1 MVFSSLSF
9 LFLFLPA
16 VLLVYFI
23 VPRQG
28 KNTVLFLFSLLFY
41 AWGEPIYVLLMI
53 FSTVLD
59 YTCGRL
65 VDKFRG
71 TSKRKIGLIIS
82 VVVNLGLLCFFKYS
96 DFLIGTI
103 NEIFGCGIPLLNLP
117 LPIGISFYTFQT
129 MSYTIDVYRN
139 EAKVQKNIIS
149 FGAYVALFP
158 QLIAGPIV
166 RYRDIA
172 EQLDSRTHSTD
183 NFGEGV
189 KRFVIEAH
197 ETLPAKQA
205 KKNIAALKALS
216 DSLAAQRITMKVMLV
231 PTASE
236 ILSDKLPAFAPNADQ
251 HSVIEYAKRQGLDVV
266 DVTEA
271 LSEHKDEYIYY
282 KTDHHWTSLGAY
294 YAYAEWVRSKVETPA
309 PLSEWTKRELCND
322 FRGTT
327 FSKVNYPFAPY
338 DTIDAYFKQESHTV
352 DYNGGDYITDSI
364 YEEKFLDGSDKYA
377 VFFNSN
383 QSTTKISGNGEG
395 KLLIIKDSYANTFG
409 QFVVDDY
416 AETHLIDMRF
426 FKGNVSSCIAENGI
440 SEALVL
446 YNIPN
451 FCEDTAA
458 ARCAG

>member
-1 MVFSSLSF
+1 MRNSIITLIFCLMLAAGIIIGAIIPDKYYSETEKRTLKQFPQISSGEIFSGNFGDDIEEYLADQFPGRNGWVTIKTLADRASGKTESNG
-9 LFLFLPA
+9 
-16 VLLVYFI
+16 VYFAAD
-23 VPRQG
+23 G
-28 KNTVLFLFSLLFY
+28 YL
-41 AWGEPIYVLLMI
+41 
-53 FSTVLD
+53 
-59 YTCGRL
+59 
-65 VDKFRG
+65 
-71 TSKRKIGLIIS
+71 
-82 VVVNLGLLCFFKYS
+82 
-96 DFLIGTI
+96 
-103 NEIFGCGIPLLNLP
+103 
-117 LPIGISFYTFQT
+117 
-129 MSYTIDVYRN
+129 
-139 EAKVQKNIIS
+139 
-149 FGAYVALFP
+149 
-158 QLIAGPIV
+158 
-166 RYRDIA
+166 
-172 EQLDSRTHSTD
+172 
-183 NFGEGV
+183 
-189 KRFVIEAH
+189 IEAH
-197 ETLPAKQA
+197 ETLPEKQA

-216 DSLAAQRITMKVMLV
+216 DSLAAQGITMKVMLV

-236 ILSDKLPAFAPNADQ
+236 ILSDKLPAFAPNAEQ
-251 HSVIEYAKRQGLDVV
+251 HSVIEYAKKQGLDVV

-271 LSEHKDEYIYY
+271 LSAHRDEYIYY

-294 YAYAEWVRSKVETPA
+294 YAYAEWVRSKGETPA

-322 FRGTT
+322 FRSTT
-327 FSKVNYPFAPY
+327 CSKVNYPFAPY

-352 DYNGGDYITDSI
+352 DYNGGDYVTDSI
-364 YEEKFLDGSDKYA
+364 YKEKFLDGSDKYA

-440 SEALVL
+440 SEVLVL

>member
-1 MVFSSLSF
+1 MRNRIITLIFCIMLAAGMIISAI
-9 LFLFLPA
+9 LPDKYYSETEKRTLKQFPDISA
-16 VLLVYFI
+16 SEIFDGNFGDDIEEYLADQFPGRNGWVTIKTLADRASGKTESNGVYFSAD
-23 VPRQG
+23 G
-28 KNTVLFLFSLLFY
+28 YL
-41 AWGEPIYVLLMI
+41 
-53 FSTVLD
+53 
-59 YTCGRL
+59 
-65 VDKFRG
+65 
-71 TSKRKIGLIIS
+71 
-82 VVVNLGLLCFFKYS
+82 
-96 DFLIGTI
+96 
-103 NEIFGCGIPLLNLP
+103 
-117 LPIGISFYTFQT
+117 
-129 MSYTIDVYRN
+129 
-139 EAKVQKNIIS
+139 
-149 FGAYVALFP
+149 
-158 QLIAGPIV
+158 
-166 RYRDIA
+166 
-172 EQLDSRTHSTD
+172 
-183 NFGEGV
+183 
-189 KRFVIEAH
+189 IEAH

-294 YAYAEWVRSKVETPA
+294 YAYAEWVRSKGETPA

-327 FSKVNYPFAPY
+327 FSKVNYPFALY
-338 DTIDAYFKQESHTV
+338 DAIDAYFKQKSHTV
-352 DYNGGDYITDSI
+352 DYNSGDYVTDSI

-416 AETHLIDMRF
+416 VETHLIDMRF

-440 SEALVL
+440 SEVLVL